1 MKGIFCSTSRS
12 LSRSMSQS
20 AWARLTGAWV
30 VMATLGLALVPAAH
44 AAQTKLDQLR
54 QLDGSWTDAGL
65 EVKLMTDDGSD
76 VVALDE
82 PVRYQLTAQQGGV
95 CYLVHVDAQDSA
107 TLIRPQDCANLSE
120 GQSSYFP
127 AAGDLTAAAP
137 WGEESV
143 FAFMLTENLPA
154 AEELLAGSQGLVPLQ
169 SQAQLDA
176 VLGALRTASESG
188 QLAVAQ
194 TQYDV
199 LQYRT
204 RGIIKAVKS
213 ARTQEEKEP
222 AKAVSFAVQSINFE
236 FGSDE
241 LTEAGVRQLDQFGM
255 ALSDPELASTRLQV
269 AGHTDDQGDELYN
282 LDLSQR
288 RAASVGAY
296 LKQNFQISED
306 RIEVVG
312 FGESKPV
319 IDDDSLEA
327 RAQNRRVEMVLID

>member
-1 MKGIFCSTSRS
+1 MRGNVWARS
-12 LSRSMSQS
+12 QRPLSRV
-20 AWARLTGAWV
+20 TGACV
-30 VMATLGLALVPAAH
+30 IAASLFLSTVPGVQAAES
-44 AAQTKLDQLR
+44 KLDQLR
-54 QLDGSWTDAGL
+54 QLDDSWADAGL
-65 EVKLMTDDGSD
+65 EVKLMTDDGTAI
-76 VVALDE
+76 VAVDE
-82 PVRYQLTAQQGGV
+82 PLRYQLTAQQGGV

-107 TLIRPQDCANLSE
+107 TLIRPQDCATLSD

-127 AAGDLTAAAP
+127 SSGTLTAAAP

-143 FAFMLTENLPA
+143 FAFMLTDTLPA
-154 AEELLAGSQGLVPLQ
+154 AEALLAGSQGLVPLE
-169 SQAQLDA
+169 SEAQLDSM
-176 VLGALRTASESG
+176 LDALRAASESG
-188 QLAVAQ
+188 QLAMAQ
-194 TQYDV
+194 TRYDV

-213 ARTQEEKEP
+213 ARAEEEKNK
-222 AKAVSFAVQSINFE
+222 AKEVSFAVQSINFE

-241 LTEAGVRQLDQFGM
+241 LTAAGVRQLDEFGM
-255 ALSDPELASTRLQV
+255 ALSDPELTTTKLQV
-269 AGHTDDQGDELYN
+269 AGHTDDQGDETYN

-319 IDDDSLEA
+319 INDSSLEA